1 MTSQI
6 TNNYTT
12 APTSPNLYITRR
24 LNNIDKVQVL
34 KKEWDNWTKLYYK
47 TMKGLE
53 VMIDVQGQIWEIM
66 KIAGE
71 INTMIMEMEDN
82 ILKASINNQTIN
94 TTNILGYQRIYDI

>member
-24 LNNIDKVQVL
+24 LNNIDKAQVL